1 VSKSKTWRNLFLSAA
16 VLALAGCSS
25 ESNGGGGTEWG
36 QIVDMVS
43 GQVGGSSQSDTVTL
57 AQAAAVPFATIGIRI
72 NDGPQLMLVLA
83 ADEAGDHLWTSK
95 ARAAVTTRYG
105 RVVRTSG
112 LPVNI
117 DGVTYN
123 GDDPVQVAARTGQTS
138 EALRYADFWDLNRF
152 SIPLRCVTVA
162 KGSEPVTILGKS
174 IATVRVD
181 QTCESPSIDWSFTD
195 SFWVGTS
202 GLVWKSIQHY
212 HPNAAPVEIEILRPP
227 VRIN

>member
-1 VSKSKTWRNLFLSAA
+1 VSNRNKTACLLAA
-16 VLALAGCSS
+16 AALALAGCSS
-25 ESNGGGGTEWG
+25 DSSGGGNGSEWG

-43 GQVGGSSQSDTVTL
+43 GGGTPDTVSL
-57 AQAAAVPFATIGIRI
+57 EQASAVPYATIGVRV
-72 NDGPQLMLVLA
+72 NDEPQMMLVLA

-117 DGVTYN
+117 DGVNYN
-123 GDDPVQVAARTGQTS
+123 GEDPVQTVARSGQATESMRTS
-138 EALRYADFWDLNRF
+138 DFWDLNRF
-152 SIPLRCVTVA
+152 SIPLRCVTESRGA
-162 KGSEPVTILGKS
+162 DHVTILGKS

-212 HPNAAPVEIEILRPP
+212 HPNAAPIEIEVLRPP
-227 VRIN
+227 VRTN